1 MVSEKFRIHRSGAC
15 LLSLIKIRD
24 DPFLTQ
30 LWAGVGRGIT
40 LPTSQIPLDFV
51 WPGLWSQRREYGQ
64 HQGLGERSSTGVG
77 SGGVSEDSSKR
88 GCGLD
93 QSQEPRQHQAHLP
106 GQVRKRGAGSQDP
119 EGAGHGQAQ
128 SWGSRDLGK
137 SRAADNGRSGGRGG
151 GRGNSREAAPGSALP
166 APCPPPV
173 PSPSVPSPSAAG
185 SGSDS

>member
-1 MVSEKFRIHRSGAC
+1 MVAMVSGKFRIHGRGAC
-15 LLSLIKIRD
+15 LLSLIKIWD
-24 DPFLTQ
+24 DPFRSS
-30 LWAGVGRGIT
+30 GPRGIN

-77 SGGVSEDSSKR
+77 GWVEEDSSKR
-88 GCGLD
+88 GCGLG
-93 QSQEPRQHQAHLP
+93 QSKDPRQHQAHLP
-106 GQVRKRGAGSQDP
+106 GQVRKPGADSQDP

-128 SWGSRDLGK
+128 SWGCRDLGK

-151 GRGNSREAAPGSALP
+151 GCGNSREAAPGSALP

-173 PSPSVPSPSAAG
+173 PSPLCPLPLRRRLEI
-185 SGSDS
+185 